1 MGRVDL
7 AIGGLIVRSRFN
19 SLGDQSDSKNMSA
32 HRSKFNTFDG
42 GRGRGRGMRG
52 SRGRGRRG
60 TKNNKM
66 RYTVDKDLESKLG
79 FDLFTEG
86 EPRLG
91 WFLTMSSVS
100 YLNSTTFSQ
109 ISTPLYSIRLH
120 KWSRSCACNLKLYLN
135 SLHF

>member
-7 AIGGLIVRSRFN
+7 SIGGFPVQSRFN

-32 HRSKFNTFDG
+32 HSSKFNASDG
-42 GRGRGRGMRG
+42 GRGRGG
-52 SRGRGRRG
+52 SRGRGCGG
-60 TKNNKM
+60 TTNNKM
-66 RYTVDKDLESKLG
+66 RCTADEDLESKLG

-86 EPRLG
+86 EPRLR
-91 WFLTMSSVS
+91 WLLTMSSVS
-100 YLNSTTFSQ
+100 YLASTTFSQ

-120 KWSRSCACNLKLYLN
+120 KWSRSRACNLKLYRN